1 MKKTILLLLALVLC
15 LSMCACGG
23 NAATQ
28 TDVSAEETVSQ
39 PDIEHDSSETE
50 ATAENTVPEEP
61 QMTKEEMLQVAVEI
75 DDYRTEMMDN
85 IARAEAKYVGNV
97 YYITGHVSD
106 ISNDHLNV
114 GDFTVYLPTEDIIK
128 VSTGQK
134 ITVVGKIDSV
144 SYDEI
149 SDGWGGYILQCSGV
163 MSNAYFVTDIT
174 EVTGTLTFY
183 YMKLLD
189 INGIN
194 QNRDGNPE
202 AWVIGLDMS
211 DDNVT
216 EINYHMEESIPVNHV
231 AGQNITT
238 VQFGGQE
245 LANKTRITVSGKVF
259 YDNGDYVIK
268 EAELVSVG

>member
-1 MKKTILLLLALVLC
+1 MKKTVSLLLALVLC
-15 LSMCACGG
+15 LSLCACGG
-23 NAATQ
+23 GNSDTPD
-28 TDVSAEETVSQ
+28 TPETTETTTPEETKMS
-39 PDIEHDSSETE
+39 
-50 ATAENTVPEEP
+50 
-61 QMTKEEMLQVAVEI
+61 KEEMLQVAVEI

-97 YYITGHVSD
+97 YYITGHVGD

-114 GDFTVYLPTEDIIK
+114 GDFTVYLPTEDIMN
-128 VSTGQK
+128 VSTGQR
-134 ITVVGKIDSV
+134 ITVVGKIDSIA
-144 SYDEI
+144 YEEI

-163 MSNAYFVTDIT
+163 MSNAYFVTDII

-183 YMKLLD
+183 YMMLRD
-189 INGIN
+189 INGRN

-216 EINYHMEESIPVNHV
+216 EVNYHMEESIPVTHV
-231 AGQNITT
+231 AGQNITA

-259 YDNGDYVIK
+259 FENGDYVIK

>member
-1 MKKTILLLLALVLC
+1 MKKAISLILALAMC
-15 LSMCACGG
+15 LSLCACGG
-23 NAATQ
+23 GNVTP
-28 TDVSAEETVSQ
+28 E
-39 PDIEHDSSETE
+39 
-50 ATAENTVPEEP
+50 TAEAPTETTAPEEVK
-61 QMTKEEMLQVAVEI
+61 MSKDEMLNVAVEI
-75 DDYRTEMMDN
+75 DDYRTEIMDN

-106 ISNDHLNV
+106 LSNDHLNV

-134 ITVVGKIDSV
+134 ITVVGKIDSIA
-144 SYDEI
+144 YDEI
-149 SDGWGGYILQCSGV
+149 PDGWGGYILQCSGV

-183 YMKLLD
+183 YMMLMD
-189 INGIN
+189 INGRN

-202 AWVIGLDMS
+202 AWVIGLDMT

-216 EINYHMEESIPVNHV
+216 AINYHMEESIPVNHV
-231 AGQNITT
+231 AGQSITT

-259 YDNGDYVIK
+259 YENGDYVIK
-268 EAELVSVG
+268 DAELVSVG